1 MDVIGTAM
9 LQFQET
15 RQDRMLEISING
27 VVDESMPVSYF
38 FRMPGTMD
46 GLEQY
51 ALEHSHG
58 KILDI
63 GAGAGCHSL
72 ALEAS
77 EHSVTPI
84 DLSVNAVAVMKNR
97 GLDAAHVAD
106 IHSYS
111 GEYDT
116 MLLLMNG
123 LGIGRTMNGTIALL
137 SKLRELL
144 APGGQIFGDSTDIR
158 YMFDFAELNDQDPY
172 YGEVSFGVS
181 CEGIGSQSFPW
192 IFIDPNALML
202 ACEQADLNCEIIGS
216 DDGFHYLA
224 RMTAR

>member
-9 LQFQET
+9 LQFLES
-15 RQDRMLEISING
+15 RQDKMLEISING
-27 VVDESMPVSYF
+27 AVDESMPVSYF
-38 FRMPGTMD
+38 FRLPGSMD
-46 GLEQY
+46 SLEQY

-58 KILDI
+58 NILDI

-72 ALEAS
+72 ALKDAK
-77 EHSVTPI
+77 HSVTPI

-97 GLDAAHVAD
+97 GLDEARVAD
-106 IHSYS
+106 INSYT
-111 GEYDT
+111 GKFDT
-116 MLLLMNG
+116 LLLLMNG
-123 LGIGRTMNGTIALL
+123 LGIGRTLTGTVDLL

-158 YMFDFAELNDQDPY
+158 YMFDHAELQGQSPY

-181 CEGIGSQSFPW
+181 CEGIGSESFPW
-192 IFIDPNALML
+192 IFIDPNALTE